1 MPLKL
6 FKRYKRDGSFIWH
19 YRGDVAGNYLRGT
32 TGTADKKDAAR
43 IASALQHQLLNRHL
57 DGPQDSL
64 TFPEAVALYLKAGKS
79 DKYLGKMEDHWKDA
93 KVKTMTAGAIRQSA
107 IDIYPGCSGA
117 TWNRQVITPT
127 QAIINHCASL
137 ELCSPIKIER
147 FDFEAEI
154 KQPVTLEWLDTFCTH
169 ARPKIAA
176 LATLMFATG
185 CRISDA
191 RRLDWPEID
200 FQRRAIGIRKTKAKK
215 QRFAHMPQRLLVAL
229 ANLPRD
235 ARPFGE
241 PESTLRRWWD
251 ADIET
256 TAKAMP
262 GFDRL
267 TFHSCRHGAT
277 TGLLHDGI
285 DVVTVGKLVG
295 MSAQQVL
302 RTYGHAQDNPTLTDK
317 LFGTELTQPEVGT
330 KKIKGLE

>member
-1 MPLKL
+1 MPLRVYRRK
-6 FKRYKRDGSFIWH
+6 GSLI
-19 YRGDVAGNYLRGT
+19 YSYAGTVAGRRLRGSTRT
-32 TGTADKKDAAR
+32 TDKERAKR
-43 IASALQHQLLNRHL
+43 IASEKEGGEWDRRL
-57 DGPQDSL
+57 DGPEAVL
-64 TFPEAVALYLKAGKS
+64 TFPQAVVLYLKASGEE
-79 DKYLGKMEDHWKDA
+79 KYLDKIEDYWKDT
-93 KVKTMTAGAIRQSA
+93 KVKDMTRGAIKQSA

-127 QAIINHCASL
+127 QAVINHCASL

-154 KQPVTLEWLDTFCTH
+154 KQPVTLEWLDAFCAH

-176 LATLMFATG
+176 LATYMFGTG
-185 CRISDA
+185 GRISDA

-200 FQRRAIGIRKTKAKK
+200 FHRRAIGFRKTKAKK
-215 QRFAHMPQRLLVAL
+215 QRFAHMSDRLLVVL

-235 ARPFGE
+235 QKPFGE

-256 TAKAMP
+256 TARAVP
-262 GFDRL
+262 GFERL

-277 TGLLHDGI
+277 TGLLHAGI

-295 MSAQQVL
+295 MSAQQVI
-302 RTYGHAQDNPTLTDK
+302 RTYGHAQDNPTLADK
-317 LFGTELTQPEVGT
+317 LFDTQLTHPPIGN